1 MSIGLYNNP
10 ILAFYVILC
19 ENNSI
24 DLIEKY
30 AQKSWDTNPQKTI
43 AIIFNN
49 RDKYNGKGEKNSAIK
64 GILWLKKTYNLF
76 YRLNIKN
83 YIDNYGCWKD
93 IYKIID
99 ESNDDN
105 TYEYKLIAN
114 QLIQDKW
121 NLENNKEISLCAKW
135 VPNQNDKKAITIAT
149 HLFDKNNKN
158 LMELYRK
165 NYLRPLRNNL
175 NLLETKMCNN
185 KWNEIDYNLISKKTL
200 EKYKNAFIKHDN
212 KRFYNHKHIYKHN
225 NNNDQDICYLVKYY
239 FNNNELNEDIENQWK
254 NLIIKTKFDNKITN
268 MIPIIDL
275 SVFNIAIITLGL
287 LLSNC
292 CNNLFKN
299 NIILFSK
306 DPCLIELKSN
316 TLFDQVNYI
325 KKIGN
330 NTNNINIEN
339 IYNLILNKIIN
350 NNDEN
355 IELKV
360 VFLSTSN
367 YNNISNNID
376 DIQDTFDNIN
386 NKFNANNYKTPKL
399 IYWHLNNNTK
409 SPYTDYT
416 KDTRIINGYCKYS
429 VNTFIKYQEIT
440 QEKILDEMLETYYKN
455 ITL

>member
-10 ILAFYVILC
+10 ILSFYIILC

-24 DLIEKY
+24 DLINKY

-49 RDKYNGKGEKNSAIK
+49 RDKYNGKGEKNSGIK
-64 GILWLKKTYNLF
+64 GILWLRKTYNLF

-99 ESNDDN
+99 QSNDDN

-135 VPNQNDKKAITIAT
+135 APNQNDKKAILITYQ
-149 HLFDKNNKN
+149 LFDKNNKN

-165 NYLRPLRNNL
+165 KYLSPLRNNL
-175 NLLETKMCNN
+175 NLIETKMCNN

-200 EKYKNAFIKHDN
+200 ERYKNAFMKHDY
-212 KRFYNHKHIYKHN
+212 KRYHNHNHN
-225 NNNDQDICYLVKYY
+225 NNNNNTEDICNLVKYY

-254 NLIIKTKFDNKITN
+254 DLMIKIKFDNKITN
-268 MIPIIDL
+268 MISVIDL
-275 SVFNIAIITLGL
+275 SVINIAIITLGL
-287 LLSNC
+287 LISNC

-306 DPCLIELKSN
+306 DPSLIQLKSN
-316 TLFDQVNYI
+316 TLFDQVNHI
-325 KKIGN
+325 KKLIDIN
-330 NTNNINIEN
+330 NNINIEKTYN
-339 IYNLILNKIIN
+339 IILNKIIN
-350 NNDEN
+350 NNEN
-355 IELKV
+355 IIPSNLL
-360 VFLSTSN
+360 FLSNSN

-376 DIQDTFDNIN
+376 DIQDIFDNIN
-386 NKFNANNYKTPKL
+386 SKFNINNYSTPKL
-399 IYWHLNNNTK
+399 IYWNLNNNIK
-409 SPYTDYT
+409 KPYTDYT

-440 QEKILDEMLETYYKN
+440 QEKILDEILESYYKN